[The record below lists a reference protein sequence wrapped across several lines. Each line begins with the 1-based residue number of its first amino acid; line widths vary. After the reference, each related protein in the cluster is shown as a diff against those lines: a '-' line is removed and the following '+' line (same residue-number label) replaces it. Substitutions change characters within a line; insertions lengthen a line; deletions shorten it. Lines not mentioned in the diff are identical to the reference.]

1 MNEQISVKLADKLYE
16 GIFADIDKSGKLVL
30 QQKDGSLIY
39 FDAVSEAIVLPNNQK
54 PIRVGGMVV
63 ENSVIQSESEV
74 IFQMTDFNKSVVVK
88 YQGILPPIFS
98 EKSGVVV
105 QGKMFDNSTFLA
117 DTVFAK
123 HDENYMPKVLK

>member
-1 MNEQISVKLADKLYE
+1 M
-16 GIFADIDKSGKLVL
+16 
-30 QQKDGSLIY
+30 
-39 FDAVSEAIVLPNNQK
+39 PNSQK

-63 ENSVIQSESEV
+63 EDSVIRNESEV

-88 YQGILPPIFS
+88 YQGILPPMFS

-123 HDENYMPKVLK
+123 HDENYKPKVLK